1 MPANEH
7 RASWGV
13 VVDDPKKPPAYAVT
27 SVDHALRLATMLQVE
42 GALTVTEAATR
53 LGVAPSTAH
62 RLLAMLVYRDFAVQA
77 ADRRYLPGPVLQLPA
92 RPEMGS
98 ARLREAALPHL
109 RRLTAA
115 LGESTNVI
123 IRVDDAA
130 RFVASVEA
138 AQALRVGNR
147 EGMIF
152 PAHRV
157 TGGLVLLAELTTA
170 QLDEL
175 YARPGC
181 LEQPDRGWL
190 RSQLRR
196 VRQRGFALNQ
206 GHSERGVHAIGV
218 LLRDPDGMPLGGV
231 SASLPSVRYDS
242 RRLPQLVESLQVTAA
257 AIRRDLT
264 PATAASPPAGD
275 SPPPR

>member
-1 MPANEH
+1 MPCA
-7 RASWGV
+7 W
-13 VVDDPKKPPAYAVT
+13 PPCC
-27 SVDHALRLATMLQVE
+27 RVE
-42 GALTVTEAATR
+42 GALTVTEAAAR

-92 RPEMGS
+92 RPETGS

-109 RRLTAA
+109 RRLTAG

-123 IRVDDAA
+123 VRVDDAA

-147 EGMIF
+147 EGMVF

-181 LEQPDRGWL
+181 LERAGPWLAAQPAA
-190 RSQLRR
+190 RR

-264 PATAASPPAGD
+264 PAAASPRTGD
-275 SPPPR
+275 LP